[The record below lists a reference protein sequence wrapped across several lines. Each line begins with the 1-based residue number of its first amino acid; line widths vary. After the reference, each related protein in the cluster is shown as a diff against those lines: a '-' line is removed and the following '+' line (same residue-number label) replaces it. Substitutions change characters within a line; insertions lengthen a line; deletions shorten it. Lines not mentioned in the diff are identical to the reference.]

1 MLDMVVDSDCVRSD
15 LNSPDNVNSRWD
27 FADVLAGVHDV
38 EVWVWLNNTVLDS
51 LKAEVRRRCRP

>member
-1 MLDMVVDSDCVRSD
+1 M
-15 LNSPDNVNSRWD
+15 NSPDNVNSRWD